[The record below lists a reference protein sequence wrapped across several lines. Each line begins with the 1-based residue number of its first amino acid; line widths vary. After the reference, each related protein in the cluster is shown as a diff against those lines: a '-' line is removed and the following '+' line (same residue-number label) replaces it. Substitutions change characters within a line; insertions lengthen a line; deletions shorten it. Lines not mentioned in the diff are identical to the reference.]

1 MCNAPSTRKQQM
13 ETLDPLEPYVLSILR
28 IMVGLLFMQHG
39 LVKLFGFPTGAGFPA
54 FLSLTWF
61 EGCIEM
67 IGGGLIV
74 VGLFTRWAA
83 FITSGEMAIGYF
95 MVHAPKGFFPYANG
109 GKAGQACNLLFVSWR
124 EWSIAKARCSIAWR
138 GTGAILAHSAI
149 HVSREAAC
157 GPGDERP
164 HEASERRRSARIV
177 RSNH

>member
-1 MCNAPSTRKQQM
+1 M
-13 ETLDPLEPYVLSILR
+13 ETLDRLEPYVLSILR

-109 GKAGQACNLLFVSWR
+109 GESRASLQLAFRVMARMVNRKSQMFHRLEGNRRNTCSFSY
-124 EWSIAKARCSIAWR
+124 SCIAR
-138 GTGAILAHSAI
+138 GC
-149 HVSREAAC
+149 VW
-157 GPGDERP
+157 P
-164 HEASERRRSARIV
+164 RR
-177 RSNH
+177 